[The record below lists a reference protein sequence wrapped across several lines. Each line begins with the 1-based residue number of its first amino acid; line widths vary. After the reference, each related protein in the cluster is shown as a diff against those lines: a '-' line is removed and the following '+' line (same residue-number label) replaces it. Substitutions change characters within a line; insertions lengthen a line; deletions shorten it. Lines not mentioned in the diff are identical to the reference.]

1 MREATSMSVLK
12 PSLQAQIR
20 ELFEDLP
27 SPVILSVFTSDQT
40 GCEVCEDTRQLAEE
54 LAFLS
59 GGTVSAEVH
68 DIAADAELARMYGV
82 DKTPA
87 IVVLNG
93 APSRQDYGI
102 RFFGIPSGYE
112 FGTLIEDI
120 RMVSRGGAELAE
132 PTLEM
137 LSKLQTPL
145 HIQVYVTPTCPY
157 CPRAVLLAHKLA
169 LASDLVT
176 ADMVDASEFPEL
188 ADKYGVYG
196 VPRTVVNETL
206 HIEGAVPETALVA
219 QIDDLV
225 AAAAG

>member
-1 MREATSMSVLK
+1 MSVLK
-12 PSLQAQIR
+12 PALQTQIR
-20 ELFEDLP
+20 ELFEALQ
-27 SPVILSVFTSDQT
+27 SPVILAVFTSDQT
-40 GCEVCEDTRQLAEE
+40 GCEVCDDTRQLAEE

-59 GGTVSAEVH
+59 GGSVSAEVH
-68 DIAADAELARMYGV
+68 DIARDAELARTYGV

-87 IVVLNG
+87 IVVLGG
-93 APSRQDYGI
+93 APGRQDHGI

-120 RMVSRGGAELAE
+120 RMVSRGAAELAA
-132 PTLEM
+132 PTLEL
-137 LSKLQTPL
+137 LSRLQAPL

-157 CPRAVLLAHKLA
+157 CPRAVLLAHQLA

-196 VPRTVVNETL
+196 VPRTVINETL
-206 HIEGAVPETALVA
+206 HIEGAVPESALVA
-219 QIDDLV
+219 QLADLV
-225 AAAAG
+225 AAPAV

>member
-1 MREATSMSVLK
+1 MSVLK
-12 PSLQAQIR
+12 PTLQAQIR
-20 ELFEDLP
+20 ELFEELS
-27 SPVILSVFTSDQT
+27 SPVILAVFTSTET
-40 GCEVCEDTRQLAEE
+40 GCEVCDDTRQLAEE

-68 DIAADAELARMYGV
+68 DVAEEAELAGRYGV

-87 IVVLNG
+87 IVVLAG
-93 APSRQDYGI
+93 APARQDYGI

-120 RMVSRGGAELAE
+120 RMVSRGMAELAE
-132 PTLEM
+132 PTLAV
-137 LSKLQTPL
+137 LSRLQTPL

-188 ADKYGVYG
+188 ADKYSVYG
-196 VPRTVVNETL
+196 VPRTVINETL
-206 HIEGAVPETALVA
+206 HIEGAVPEAGLVG
-219 QIDDLV
+219 QLEDLV
-225 AAAAG
+225 GAPAV